1 MIGADG
7 VVVVV
12 DGVADDDDKDED
24 SDDDDV
30 TDDDDKRGTVGG
42 MAGTGASEPE
52 LVDSPRGDGPSMG
65 AEVGEGEE
73 EFGP

>member
-12 DGVADDDDKDED
+12 DGVDDEDDKDED
-24 SDDDDV
+24 SDDDV
-30 TDDDDKRGTVGG
+30 ADDDDKRGTVGG
-42 MAGTGASEPE
+42 MPGTGASEPE
-52 LVDSPRGDGPSMG
+52 LVESPRGDGPSMG
-65 AEVGEGEE
+65 AEVEEGEE